1 MVNQWSVRT
10 QTRRWRSLLAASALF
25 GLLAV
30 WSLGSPPAGGAQSP
44 GPVLLATGQFGVI
57 DGLHKG
63 EGKALIVLLPDGQRF
78 LRFEGFKVT
87 NGPDVY
93 VYLSGHAAPRDSVQ
107 LHQGAAFEI
116 GRLKG
121 NIGDQNYALPA
132 EVDLSKFKSVAI
144 YCKRFSVIFSTAEL
158 VFHR

>member
-1 MVNQWSVRT
+1 MNRWSVRT
-10 QTRRWRSLLAASALF
+10 HIRRRPSPQAALALL

-30 WSLGSPPAGGAQSP
+30 WSLGLPASGAQSP
-44 GPVLLATGQFGVI
+44 GPVFLATGQFGEI

-63 EGKALIVLLPDGQRF
+63 EGKALIIMLPDGQRF
-78 LRFEGFKVT
+78 LRFEDFKVT
-87 NGPDVY
+87 NGPDLY
-93 VYLSGHAAPRDSVQ
+93 VYLSGHAAPRDRVQ
-107 LHQGAAFEI
+107 LHQGAAFEV

-158 VFHR
+158 VPRR

>member
-1 MVNQWSVRT
+1 MNQWSVRT
-10 QTRRWRSLLAASALF
+10 QTRRRFSVLAARALL
-25 GLLAV
+25 GLLTV
-30 WSLGSPPAGGAQSP
+30 WSLVSPASGAQSP
-44 GPVLLATGQFGVI
+44 GPVFLATGQFGEI

-63 EGKALIVLLPDGQRF
+63 EGKALIVMLPDGQRF
-78 LRFEGFKVT
+78 LRFEDFKVT
-87 NGPDVY
+87 NGPDLY
-93 VYLSGHAAPRDSVQ
+93 VYLSGHAAPRDRVQ
-107 LHQGAAFEI
+107 LHQGAAFEV

-158 VFHR
+158 VPRR